1 VAVVGSRKPTP
12 YGAAVAHG
20 MAKEL
25 SAIGLTVV
33 SGLARGIDT
42 AAHTGALISGR
53 TIAVMGSGLDVPYP
67 PENKGLMERISA
79 DGFVMTEF
87 PPGTKPLK
95 ENFPRRNRLIS
106 GLSMGVLIVE
116 AGADSGALITARH
129 ARAQGKEV
137 FSVPGNISSPASTGT
152 NELIRGGAK
161 VVVSAKDILK
171 ELAPVL
177 KGFIKSEKKAKIE
190 ITEEEKALCD
200 ILSGEPVHVD
210 EILRAAGM
218 PPQKALPVLLGLE
231 LKGVIRQMEGKR
243 FYLA

>member
-1 VAVVGSRKPTP
+1 MGSRKPTP

-42 AAHTGALISGR
+42 AAHTGALVSGR

-67 PENKGLMERISA
+67 PENKLLMERISES
-79 DGFVMTEF
+79 GFVVTEF

-106 GLSMGVLIVE
+106 GLSLGVLIVE
-116 AGADSGALITARH
+116 AAADSGALITARH
-129 ARAQGKEV
+129 AHAQGREV

-177 KGFIKSEKKAKIE
+177 KGFIKSGKKAKIE

-218 PPQKALPVLLGLE
+218 PPQKALSLLLGLE

-243 FYLA
+243 FHLA